1 MKTKGALI
9 SDIELRLSRG
19 KPSNDFEI
27 ERSQIAHWLDIS
39 RDEVVAQKLNTQI
52 ASDEDIDPFYIE
64 KIGEYTAEL
73 ESEVPLFC
81 TKRHV
86 FTIDADILSLL
97 EDRGIDR
104 IVTTGG
110 KILIQSTFDQ
120 IEYLQHLWFSKPS
133 NENMMWY
140 REGKK
145 FFVHGLSDIT
155 SKKIKFKVFG
165 VKSNVGES
173 LTDDDTYP
181 VSDDIIDMV
190 IEKAEQ
196 IGLRE
201 LYGELE
207 DRSNDGNQPPK
218 ELS

>member
-39 RDEVVAQKLNTQI
+39 RDETVAEKLNAQI
-52 ASDEDIDPFYIE
+52 LTDEDIDPFYVE
-64 KIGEYTAEL
+64 KIGEYTASL
-73 ESEVPLFC
+73 EENVPLFC
-81 TKRHV
+81 TRRHL
-86 FTIDADILSLL
+86 FTIDSDILSLS

-104 IVTTGG
+104 IVTNGG
-110 KILIQSTFDQ
+110 KILVQSTFDQ
-120 IEYLQHLWFSKPS
+120 IEYLQNLWFSKPS

-145 FFVHGLSDIT
+145 VFVYGLSDIT
-155 SKKIKFKVFG
+155 LNKIKFNVFG
-165 VKSNVGES
+165 VKSNVGSS
-173 LTDDDTYP
+173 LSDSDAYP
-181 VSDDIIDMV
+181 VSDDIVDIV

-207 DRSNDGNQPPK
+207 DRSSDGNQPPK
-218 ELS
+218 EVK